1 MNKTLGFF
9 VSAARSGA
17 KEVSNRLKKVSGFI
31 GIRADTID
39 VGPRFAT
46 LYSGAQVLIFGNWQ
60 GADSQRF
67 TGSHCTASTITCPSV
82 PTLEIST
89 QPA

>member
-9 VSAARSGA
+9 VSAASSGA

-46 LYSGAQVLIFGNWQ
+46 LYSGAQVLIFGNWPW
-60 GADSQRF
+60 ADSQRF
-67 TGSHCTASTITCPSV
+67 TGNHCTASMTTWPSV
-82 PTLEIST
+82 PALAISA